1 MTVNWMKKSLRTGS
15 LAGFV
20 LALAL
25 LLGTCVPV
33 NRAFRSVPAGIPV
46 FVVSNGF
53 HTDVVLPLREQRTGT
68 NWLTWLENPTWA
80 RQFSTY
86 QYVAMGWGS
95 SGFYMAS
102 YGGHLPGVGTV
113 LRALVPGP
121 TLMHVDFYQ
130 AAPRPGLRAVALRVS
145 EAQYQQLVS
154 YVQASFERDSTG
166 RLMPIAQ
173 AGYTP
178 EDFFLQANGKY
189 HALRTC
195 NDWTNQGLKQAG
207 IRAAWKAPL
216 AGSVIYQARKG
227 SE

>member
-1 MTVNWMKKSLRTGS
+1 ML
-15 LAGFV
+15 

-33 NRAFRSVPAGIPV
+33 NRAFRSKPTGIPV

-53 HTDVVLPLREQRTGT
+53 HTDVVLPLREARTGT
-68 NWLTWLENPTWA
+68 DWLSWLENPTWA
-80 RQFSTY
+80 RQFGRY

-95 SGFYMAS
+95 AGFYRAS
-102 YGGHLPGVGTV
+102 YGGHMPGVGTV

-121 TLMHVDFYQ
+121 TLMHIDFYQ
-130 AAPRPGLRAVALRVS
+130 TAPRPGPRAVALRVS
-145 EAQYQQLVS
+145 ETQYRQLVR

-166 RLMPIAQ
+166 QLLPIEA

-189 HALRTC
+189 HAFHTC
-195 NDWTNQGLKQAG
+195 NDWTNQALKQAG

-216 AGSVIYQARKG
+216 AGSVIYQVRKG
-227 SE
+227 E